1 MNPSIRI
8 RTNPKRWIRARLAVG
23 AGLLLLA
30 GVIFGSASTSL
41 PAVAAVVPRVGF
53 HATVLGWSS
62 WYGSYDLGPAGTGW
76 CIDHGLRAPDPA
88 FRYVPTTAGDLDPD
102 RRAAMAWVV
111 SAHGGTNDP
120 IDAAA
125 VMLVLHDLRGASY
138 PFGLLDVDR
147 LTVNQLTGFGG
158 HEAGVINQARAMKAA
173 GRAHQQLRGPIT
185 LRLSL
190 APASAVSGQAI
201 ATITDQGGRP
211 VIGALVRIEGRG
223 VSLDSTD
230 GAISGA
236 DGSLRRT
243 YRLTDPTVGASFSAH
258 AATPDPTL
266 SALASTTV
274 RAQRVARPAWLALAA
289 TAGVSPAPTTTTTTL
304 PATTTTTTTT
314 TRPTTTTTR
323 PTTTTTST
331 TSVPPTSTSTSTTS
345 TSTPSPSTTT
355 TTPSTT
361 TTTTTEALVP
371 PPAPPD
377 TPPSGHGGALP
388 VTGGPTVAW
397 VALGVGLLLVG
408 GALVAAGRRGLV

>member
-8 RTNPKRWIRARLAVG
+8 RSNPKRWIRARLAAG

-30 GVIFGSASTSL
+30 GVTLGSASTSP

-111 SAHGGTNDP
+111 SAHGGTGDP
-120 IDAAA
+120 VDAAA

-138 PFGLLDVDR
+138 PFGPLDVDR
-147 LTVNQLTGFGG
+147 LAVSQLAGFGG
-158 HEAGVINQARAMKAA
+158 HEADVINRARAIKAG
-173 GRAHQQLRGPIT
+173 GRAHQQLRSPIT

-190 APASAVSGQAI
+190 APASADNGQAI
-201 ATITDQGGRP
+201 ATLTDQAGRP
-211 VIGALVRIEGRG
+211 VIGALVRIEANGAT
-223 VSLDSTD
+223 LDSTD

-236 DGSLRRT
+236 DGSLHRT
-243 YRLTDPTVGASFSAH
+243 YRLTDPTVGARFSAH

-274 RAQRVARPAWLALAA
+274 RAQRVARPAWLTLAA
-289 TAGVSPAPTTTTTTL
+289 TAGLIPTATTTTTTL
-304 PATTTTTTTT
+304 PTATTTTTT
-314 TRPTTTTTR
+314 TRPATPTTRPVTTTTTA
-323 PTTTTTST
+323 ST
-331 TSVPPTSTSTSTTS
+331 TSVPATSTSTSTS
-345 TSTPSPSTTT
+345 ATT

-361 TTTTTEALVP
+361 STSEALVP
-371 PPAPPD
+371 PPPAPD
-377 TPPSGHGGALP
+377 TPPTGHGGALP
-388 VTGGPTVAW
+388 VTGGRTTAW
-397 VALGVGLLLVG
+397 VALGAGLVLVG
-408 GALVAAGRRGLV
+408 GALVAAGRRRPV